1 MKISLENTSKQISR
15 INLEIIYLCLTFCPN
30 AVTSAFF
37 IKIVL
42 TIYTHVTWHCVKY
55 NFANYVF
62 IYRQL
67 AKGLS

>member
-1 MKISLENTSKQISR
+1 MGKIFILKFLE

-30 AVTSAFF
+30 ADTSAFF

-55 NFANYVF
+55 RFANYVLF
-62 IYRQL
+62 TD
-67 AKGLS
+67 S